1 MFYGGININLFY
13 IIELIGVITFALSG
27 IILARRKN
35 FAPIGIYI
43 IGFVTALGGG
53 TLRDLILNR
62 LPYWLSHTEF
72 PLLIFLVSVIMF
84 FLRNIEL
91 NEDWL
96 VVPDA
101 LGLSLFSISGAQL
114 AMELGYDPII
124 IIIMGTMT
132 ACFGG
137 VIRDILCGEIP
148 FIFQKVSF
156 YPFASVVGITL
167 YITLLQLKI
176 NLTYVTV
183 ISITFI
189 FIFRLLAY
197 KFNWKFN

>member
-1 MFYGGININLFY
+1 MFY
-13 IIELIGVITFALSG
+13 IIELVGVITFALSG
-27 IILARRKN
+27 IILAKRKN

-72 PLLIFLVSVIMF
+72 PLLIFLVTVIMF
-84 FLRNIEL
+84 FLRHIEL
-91 NEDWL
+91 NEDSL
-96 VVPDA
+96 VIPDA

-124 IIIMGTMT
+124 IILLGTMT

-156 YPFASVVGITL
+156 YPFVSVIGISL
-167 YITLLQLKI
+167 YIFLLHLNISLPYATL
-176 NLTYVTV
+176 
-183 ISITFI
+183 ISILFI
-189 FIFRLLAY
+189 FIFRLLAFKY
-197 KFNWKFN
+197 NWKFN